1 MDQYRQGVHYSWQ
14 MTNPR
19 VLAQESS
26 AQEAMPG
33 QDFEDIFAENESKIF
48 NTIYSFTGNYEDAL
62 DLTQE
67 TFISAY
73 RHIDKFRQESN
84 VYTWLYRIAINLCK
98 KHYNRKK
105 KQDSVFT
112 SSLGDPETVQHV
124 ERRASEYRSATESL
138 ELDEEQSMI
147 RREIACLPKKHRA
160 VIILKYMQ
168 DLSYEEV
175 ADVLG
180 CGVGTVKS
188 RLSRAKEKL
197 KQRLERAGE
206 VEHDGLQKD

>member
-1 MDQYRQGVHYSWQ
+1 MDQYRQGIHYNWQ
-14 MTNPR
+14 MANTR
-19 VLAQESS
+19 ALGQESD
-26 AQEAMPG
+26 AQEAMLG
-33 QDFEDIFAENESKIF
+33 RDFEDIVAENESKIF

-67 TFISAY
+67 AFISAY
-73 RHIDKFRQESN
+73 RHIDKFRQESSI
-84 VYTWLYRIAINLCK
+84 YTWLYRIAINLCK

-105 KQDSVFT
+105 KRDSVFT
-112 SSLGDPETVQHV
+112 SSLDDPETLQHV
-124 ERRASEYRSATESL
+124 GKRVSEYRSATEIL

-147 RREIACLPKKHRA
+147 RREIACLPEKHRV

-197 KQRLERAGE
+197 KQRLERAVE
-206 VEHDGLQKD
+206 VGHDGL

>member
-1 MDQYRQGVHYSWQ
+1 MDQYRQGIHYNWQ
-14 MTNPR
+14 MTNPGA
-19 VLAQESS
+19 LEQESD
-26 AQEAMPG
+26 AQEATLDR
-33 QDFEDIFAENESKIF
+33 DFEDIVAESESKIF

-67 TFISAY
+67 TFINAY

-84 VYTWLYRIAINLCK
+84 IYTWLYRIAINLCK
-98 KHYNRKK
+98 KHYHRKK

-112 SSLGDPETVQHV
+112 SSLDDPETLQHV
-124 ERRASEYRSATESL
+124 EKRVSEYRSATEIL
-138 ELDEEQSMI
+138 ELDEEQSMV
-147 RREIACLPKKHRA
+147 RREIACLPKKHKA
-160 VIILKYMQ
+160 VIVLKYMQ

-197 KQRLERAGE
+197 KQRLERAVE
-206 VEHDGLQKD
+206 VGHNGL